1 MAGWVG
7 TELPVSKIRAG
18 TNGCHLMVN
27 DRNAGPLEPPTYIPN
42 YLPPHLSLLPSH
54 FTPKLPL
61 HCDRKAGMV
70 DQVRGRTNRGDL
82 MVNGR
87 HRHRA
92 PFYSHKPINTVWTGR
107 IPLSRYKTLPS
118 SQISFILIQFAF
130 QGNAHPVGWST
141 NSCPSSAKQLRLRL
155 CEICDK
161 VLLAGRLILI
171 VVQSYLPQPNSK
183 RRCRGMF

>member
-1 MAGWVG
+1 MLRSSKLTTQQSWQSRICFLISENWSTPSLGFDRSFIVACSGSNILKKKYFDLPMSELGARYCFENIKGGFSCELIRGIPHRETGVAGWVG

-54 FTPKLPL
+54 FTPLLLL
-61 HCDRKAGMV
+61 HSDRKAGMV
-70 DQVRGRTNRGDL
+70 DQVRGKTNRGDL

-92 PFYSHKPINTVWTGR
+92 PF
-107 IPLSRYKTLPS
+107 
-118 SQISFILIQFAF
+118 
-130 QGNAHPVGWST
+130 
-141 NSCPSSAKQLRLRL
+141 
-155 CEICDK
+155 
-161 VLLAGRLILI
+161 
-171 VVQSYLPQPNSK
+171 
-183 RRCRGMF
+183 